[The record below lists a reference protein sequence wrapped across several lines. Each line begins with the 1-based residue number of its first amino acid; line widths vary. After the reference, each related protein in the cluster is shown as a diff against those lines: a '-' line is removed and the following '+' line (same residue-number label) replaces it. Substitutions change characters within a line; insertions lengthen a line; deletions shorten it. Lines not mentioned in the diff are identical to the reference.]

1 MNEQAFDD
9 LYKEFVRTGY
19 RKSKEDFK
27 ILMST
32 NLDAFTDGFN
42 QFVNTGY
49 NGDEAAFA
57 ELIGV
62 EVPVKKKEETQDAST
77 DLLLAGGS
85 LEPVE
90 SSDSDP
96 YIVPERIY
104 ESTVSRTLSRIPRKL

>member
-49 NGDEAAFA
+49 NGDESAFA

-62 EVPVKKKEETQDAST
+62 EVPVKKKKKLKT
-77 DLLLAGGS
+77 LLRICHWQVVLWS
-85 LEPVE
+85 Q
-90 SSDSDP
+90 SSRLTP
-96 YIVPERIY
+96 
-104 ESTVSRTLSRIPRKL
+104 TLI